1 MKKIIYLFVII
12 FALCN
17 LAVFADSV
25 SGGVSYNITSARKYL
40 QSGQVNEIA
49 PPKKYLLF
57 VNGSNIEKITYSYI
71 TSDQILGRTVVYKDD
86 STIAYIYDG
95 ATDKLKYV
103 DKYDNDIN
111 VYPHRGYRY
120 DLKGKLIL
128 TSLTLSENEQYR
140 FTPDGKLLAH
150 AANGIIYDASG
161 NIIGN
166 CATAP

>member
-1 MKKIIYLFVII
+1 MKKILYLFVII

-17 LAVFADSV
+17 SSAFADNI
-25 SGGVSYNITSARKYL
+25 SGGVSYTVTSARKYV

-49 PPKKYLLF
+49 PPKKYLVF

-71 TSDQILGRTVVYKDD
+71 NSDQILGRTVVYKGD

-95 ATDKLKYV
+95 TNDKLKYI
-103 DKYDNDIN
+103 DKYDKNIN

-128 TSLTLSENEQYR
+128 TSLTISKNEQFR
-140 FTPDGKLLAH
+140 FTPEGKLLAH
-150 AANGIIYDASG
+150 AANGIIYDENG
-161 NIIGN
+161 NVIGN
-166 CATAP
+166 YATNP